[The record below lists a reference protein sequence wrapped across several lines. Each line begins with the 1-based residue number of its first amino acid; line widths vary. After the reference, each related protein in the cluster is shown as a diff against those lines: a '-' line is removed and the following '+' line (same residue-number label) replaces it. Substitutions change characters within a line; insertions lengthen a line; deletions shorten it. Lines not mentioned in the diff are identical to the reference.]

1 MGVSNGASTM
11 TKRNIQRSRHGH
23 SLIELMVVFSVFSAT
38 MILTGM
44 VFFRLFQSEQTAT
57 RTTLIQ
63 LTISRLADQFRRDVH
78 AAEVVQWKEMNGAT
92 QLELTSGS
100 PKFRVSYTANSNSLQ
115 REVVS
120 ESNPHHESYRLP
132 ECQLAFPHGEVD
144 QSDRSIRLV
153 VLKPRATVTKDP
165 QSISPLRKLVIE
177 AELGRD
183 HRLITGI
190 ESPLGES
197 REVQP

>member
-1 MGVSNGASTM
+1 M
-11 TKRNIQRSRHGH
+11 TRQTLQTSRSGH
-23 SLIELMVVFSVFSAT
+23 SLIEMMVVFSVFSAT

-78 AAEVVQWKEMNGAT
+78 AADAVQWKDVNGAT
-92 QLELTSGS
+92 VLELTSGS
-100 PKFRVSYTANSNSLQ
+100 PPFRVSYTAVANSLQ
-115 REVVS
+115 RDVIS
-120 ESNPHHESYRLP
+120 ASDPHRETYRLP
-132 ECQLAFPHGEVD
+132 EVQVSFPHSVVG
-144 QSDRSIRLV
+144 QTDRSIRLA
-153 VLKPRATVTKDP
+153 VLRPRATATTDP
-165 QSISPLRKLVIE
+165 QSIHPLRELVIE

-190 ESPLGES
+190 ESLPRES
-197 REVQP
+197 REAHQ